1 MCSESFCEKG
11 EVLKTNCIDIL
22 LFKNR
27 LSEVRVEMHSTEE
40 KEDISRIKIWF
51 QEVKPGII
59 PASVVPIIVGT
70 AIAFGLQGI
79 FHLDLFL
86 VTLFAGILLHW
97 GADVTNDYFDHNAE
111 GTGSDDI
118 NVEFIRPYS
127 GGSRT
132 LQQGLLTHKEVA
144 IGAIVCYAIAG
155 ILGIYL
161 VLRLGWV
168 ILALGGIGAFLGFF
182 YSTPPIRFVKRGVG
196 EFVIGTTFGV
206 LMVVGSY
213 WVQVQTP
220 IALAWPLIIPYDQF
234 LEPGFI
240 SIAVS
245 IMIALVLFINEF
257 PDYVADRDANKR
269 TLVVR
274 MGRKLASKGY
284 TLALIVMYVG
294 IVAFVIL
301 DWVRLESLL
310 ILSTLPLSA
319 LGIVTALRHYDESS
333 KLAPANWAT
342 IVGQMFVGGTLAIG
356 YVLYG
361 YSVPIEITIAIGVI
375 LFVIFGLMAR
385 KIGTPPSEE

>member
-1 MCSESFCEKG
+1 M
-11 EVLKTNCIDIL
+11 
-22 LFKNR
+22 
-27 LSEVRVEMHSTEE
+27 EMNSTEE
-40 KEDISRIKIWF
+40 KKEVSKVKVWL
-51 QEVKPGII
+51 QEVKLGII
-59 PASVVPIIVGT
+59 PASVVPIIAGT
-70 AIAFGLQGI
+70 GIAFGLHGI

-86 VTLFAGILLHW
+86 VTLFAGIFLHW

-132 LQQGLLTHKEVA
+132 LPQGLLTHKQVA

-168 ILALGGIGAFLGFF
+168 ILAFGGIGAFLGFF

-196 EFVIGTTFGV
+196 EFVIGATFGV
-206 LMVVGSY
+206 LMVVGAY
-213 WVQVQTP
+213 YVQVQTP
-220 IALAWPLIIPYDQF
+220 IALAWPLIIPFEQF
-234 LEPGFI
+234 LEPGFL
-240 SIAVS
+240 SIPVS

-274 MGRKLASKGY
+274 MGRKLAAKGY
-284 TLALIVMYVG
+284 TLALSVMYVG
-294 IVAFVIL
+294 IVVLVFL
-301 DWVRLESLL
+301 DWIRLESLL
-310 ILSTLPLSA
+310 VLATLPLSA
-319 LGIVTALRHYDESS
+319 LGIMTALKYYDESS

-342 IVGQMFVGGTLAIG
+342 IVGQIFVGGFLALG

-361 YSVPIEITIAIGVI
+361 YSIPIAITAVIGVV
-375 LFVIFGLMAR
+375 LFVILALMAR
-385 KIGTPPSEE
+385 KIGSPPPDK